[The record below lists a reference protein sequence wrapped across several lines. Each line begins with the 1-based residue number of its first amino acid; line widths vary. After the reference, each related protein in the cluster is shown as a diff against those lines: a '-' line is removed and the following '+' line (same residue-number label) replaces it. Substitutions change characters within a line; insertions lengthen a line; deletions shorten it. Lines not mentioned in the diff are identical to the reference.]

1 MKKPLIALL
10 GWFCLAPLVLAGELA
25 VHFIDVGQ
33 GDSALV
39 VGPDGTTVLIDGG
52 SAGDGSGM
60 VVPYLNS
67 IGVTGLAY
75 SIMTHWHTDHYG
87 GMDEV
92 FNAGFLPSV
101 SALDRGNT
109 AMP

>member
-52 SAGDGSGM
+52 
-60 VVPYLNS
+60 
-67 IGVTGLAY
+67 
-75 SIMTHWHTDHYG
+75 
-87 GMDEV
+87 
-92 FNAGFLPSV
+92 
-101 SALDRGNT
+101 
-109 AMP
+109 